1 MGVDRRLWWRAR
13 LYRWGQAHDRWLRVG
28 MFLGFVGLALTL
40 ALRTIAPQLWPAWQL
55 LAMGGSLVLAGAGY
69 ALLGEQTTV
78 VAYARGDSEQ
88 FPTVSRFASG
98 LLASLGGAILA
109 MTGLSAMMG

>member
-1 MGVDRRLWWRAR
+1 MERRLWWRAR
-13 LYRWGQAHDRWLRVG
+13 LYRWGQAHDRWLRAG
-28 MFLGFVGLALTL
+28 MVLGFAGLVLTL
-40 ALRTIAPQLWPAWQL
+40 AVRMVAPQLWPAGQL

-78 VAYARGDSEQ
+78 LAYARGDSDQ

-98 LLASLGGAILA
+98 LLASLGGAVLTLA
-109 MTGLSAMMG
+109 GLAAMMG

>member
-1 MGVDRRLWWRAR
+1 MDRRLWWRAR

-28 MFLGFVGLALTL
+28 MVLGFAGLVLTL
-40 ALRTIAPQLWPAWQL
+40 ALRMIAPQLWPAWQL
-55 LAMGGSLVLAGAGY
+55 LVMGGSLVLAGAGH

-78 VAYARGDSEQ
+78 AAYARGESDQ
-88 FPTVSRFASG
+88 FPAISRLASG

-109 MTGLSAMMG
+109 MTGLATMTG